1 MSALHKEFS
10 FMTSQNE
17 TGLIPTLADKF
28 AGCILG
34 GAIGDGLGTATE
46 GRTPEAIRERFGGRV
61 EDFMPPFASKP
72 DGRHKGDGYVSD
84 DTLMVLALCRAY
96 LAKGGQLDAHDMLTY
111 FLPEMVDKP
120 TWIPEYQREMPL
132 IERLFYPE
140 KYLLIRLRLA
150 SVNPREAGIGNMVNC
165 GAAMYAAPVG
175 LMNAGDPDTA
185 YARAVNIFSAHQYSY
200 GLEAAALMAACIAEA
215 LRPTATIESIVQTAL
230 RLAKDGTC
238 KALEAVIQAARTAPA
253 DEIAT
258 QTHLRTAMEP
268 YDTVKGGVQEF
279 ERAGAYP
286 SQLHSIEELPLALA
300 CLLVANGDYTKAVLG
315 AVNYGRDS
323 DSIAGMAG
331 AIIGA
336 WVGKSGLPQRWAGE
350 ISTRNKID
358 FDAAALSL
366 YHLFERDY
374 QTAYQQTQQRHD
386 ELVRM
391 MNAGVRP

>member
-1 MSALHKEFS
+1 MLE
-10 FMTSQNE
+10 QNE
-17 TGLIPTLADKF
+17 TGLIPPTPVSPTLADRF
-28 AGCILG
+28 AGCLIG

-72 DGRHKGDGYVSD
+72 DGRHKGDGHVSD

-96 LAKGGQLDAHDMLTY
+96 LAKGGQLDAHDMVTY
-111 FLPEMVDKP
+111 FLPEIVDKSI
-120 TWIPEYQREMPL
+120 WIPEYQREMPL

-175 LMNAGDPDTA
+175 LMNAGNADLA
-185 YARAVNIFSAHQYSY
+185 YLRAVNIFSAHQYSY

-215 LRPTATIESIVQTAL
+215 LHPYASVESVVATAL
-230 RLAKDGTC
+230 RLAKDGT
-238 KALEAVIQAARTAPA
+238 KAALEAVIAATRSAPSDEAALQA
-253 DEIAT
+253 
-258 QTHLRTAMEP
+258 HLRAAIEP

-286 SQLHSIEELPLALA
+286 SQFHSIEELPLALA
-300 CLLVANGDYTKAVLG
+300 YLLIGQGDYTRTVLG
-315 AVNYGRDS
+315 AVNYGRDA
-323 DSIAGMAG
+323 DSIAEMSG

-336 WVGKSGLPQRWAGE
+336 LGGKSGLPSRWASE
-350 ISTRNKID
+350 IGTRNKID
-358 FDAAALSL
+358 FDAAAHDL
-366 YHLFERDY
+366 YTLFQRDY
-374 QTAYQQTQQRHD
+374 AASYREEQARHAD
-386 ELVRM
+386 LVRLM
-391 MNAGVRP
+391 SGAQS